1 MVEFVGESRQAAL
14 HTLLNRLDAITSG
27 DTSLPR
33 IILLEGASGY
43 GKSRIIRELYSHL
56 RERTVGDHPQYWPA
70 LNDPEISS
78 ASPSANP
85 LTDRKV
91 LGPPVA
97 DFEWAAQSLP
107 SFLWLT
113 TAFSPDTHLQ
123 FETVRSQLL
132 EALRWHNA
140 PLLMTH
146 AEIDGLP
153 DRLRRKLARK
163 LRDIRSSSPDEWAS
177 QTMGVLE
184 EVLGFLDVSLP
195 GVGLAMQGVKGAIQI
210 QIDRARRRKNFE
222 HGTALGPNE
231 QSRLEDASELAYQ
244 IRLMLRKEIPGI
256 LAIEDAH
263 WCAPDL
269 PHLLNELA
277 TSTSKLPF
285 LVIATAWPEG
295 RVSGTSAYTEWLKAE
310 ITNRRLE
317 ILTLPALEATA
328 LRVIID
334 SHVGATDEATKSQ
347 LVERW
352 SNPYSLELFL
362 TAPETDFY
370 IEEEAGQRK
379 LTIALDELI
388 ALPDTIEGLYAQ
400 RWRTVPSNVKRALIA
415 AAGMLPSSRPMQP
428 FEIDVVSE
436 VLQSTTT
443 LQRWACAGTESDQFT
458 SLQIEESLTRA
469 REIAWTI
476 TKGAGDAFRE
486 PDIAQVVL
494 QHLGR
499 QPREVLAELRLQV
512 TQSLEKRILDMAS
525 PGLILNPEDGDHALA
540 AIWLERLD
548 SPKAES
554 RVAAAYLNARLFAR
568 DGLFHDALSET
579 ESLLDLEL
587 PDLALPARESWF
599 RIRADIISWIGES
612 GESERARIDGGALAN
627 EAREALGANHE
638 VALICRAVEAH
649 WTGICEMKTQALQT
663 YEGIDRVTWN
673 SNHYSAHMRTVARS
687 GHALWQGEIGDWLGA
702 SRMFGEAVDAGTPEL
717 GARHPIV
724 LQARRGQARA
734 EGEAGNLDRAVDLY
748 ETLVADCATW
758 FGPKSPQNF
767 ESRRG
772 LARWQ
777 LANGDTRHALEGF
790 VNVYEDCLATL
801 GPSDFLTLWAQQGL
815 FEAQVKSGHLAE
827 AGVTQQ
833 NLLTNTMHLDT
844 SHRLHARIRENALH
858 LPD

>member
-1 MVEFVGESRQAAL
+1 MAEFVGESRQAAL
-14 HTLLNRLDAITSG
+14 QTLLDRLEAIKSG

-33 IILLEGASGY
+33 IILLEGPSGY
-43 GKSRIIRELYSHL
+43 GKSRIIRELYSEL
-56 RERTVGDHPQYWPA
+56 RQRTIGDYPQYWPA

-78 ASPSANP
+78 TSRGANP

-140 PLLMTH
+140 PLLMAHT
-146 AEIDGLP
+146 EIDGLD
-153 DRLRRKLARK
+153 DRVRQQLARK
-163 LRDIRSSSPDEWAS
+163 LRSIRSSSPDEWAS

-184 EVLGFLDVSLP
+184 EVLGLLDIGLP
-195 GVGLAMQGVKGAIQI
+195 GMGYAMQGVKRAIHI
-210 QIDRARRRKNFE
+210 HIDRAKRKKDFE

-231 QSRLEDASELAYQ
+231 RSRLADASELALQ
-244 IRLMLRKEIPGI
+244 IHLLLRKEIPGI

-269 PHLLNELA
+269 PYLLNSLA
-277 TSTSKLPF
+277 ASTSDLPF
-285 LVIATAWPEG
+285 LVVATAWPEG
-295 RVSGTSAYTEWLKAE
+295 RVSGTSAYTEWLEAE
-310 ITNRRLE
+310 RDNGRLE
-317 ILTLPALEATA
+317 ILPLPPLEPTA

-352 SNPYSLELFL
+352 NNPYSLELFL
-362 TAPETDFY
+362 TAPETVFY
-370 IEEEAGQRK
+370 IEEEAGQRR
-379 LTIALDELI
+379 LDIALDELT

-400 RWRTVPSNVKRALIA
+400 RWRTVPNNVKRALIA

-436 VLQSTTT
+436 VLQSSET
-443 LQRWACAGTESDQFT
+443 LQKWARAGSGGDHFT
-458 SLQIEESLTRA
+458 SLQVEESLTRA

-476 TKGAGDAFRE
+476 TEGAGDAFRE

-494 QHLGR
+494 QNLGR

-512 TQSLEKRILDMAS
+512 TQSLEDRILAMAS

-540 AIWLERLD
+540 AIWLLRLG
-548 SPKAES
+548 SHKTEP
-554 RVAAAYLNARLFAR
+554 RVAAAYLNARLAAQ
-568 DGLFHDALSET
+568 DGLFPDALSET

-587 PDLALPARESWF
+587 SDSLQAAQESWL

-612 GESERARIDGGALAN
+612 GESERARILGGSLAS
-627 EAREALGANHE
+627 ESREALGANHE
-638 VALICRAVEAH
+638 VALLCRAVEAH
-649 WTGICEMKTQALQT
+649 WTGICEMKSQALET
-663 YEGIDRVTWN
+663 YEEIDQVTWE
-673 SNHYSAHMRTVARS
+673 SHHSSAHMRTVARS
-687 GHALWQGEIGDWLGA
+687 GHALWQGEVGDWPGA
-702 SRMFGEAVDAGTPEL
+702 SRMFGEVVDACAPVL
-717 GARHPIV
+717 GARHPLI
-724 LQARRGQARA
+724 LQSRRGQARA
-734 EGEAGNLDRAVDLY
+734 EGEAGNLDRAVGLY
-748 ETLVADCATW
+748 EALVVDCATW

-777 LANGDTRHALEGF
+777 LANGDNASALEGF
-790 VNVYEDCLATL
+790 ASVYEDCLAAL

-815 FEAQVKSGHLAE
+815 FEAQVKSGQVAE
-827 AGVTQQ
+827 ATATQQ
-833 NLLTNTMHLDT
+833 DLQANTAHLDA
-844 SHRLHARIRENALH
+844 SHRLHTRVRENALL